1 MKWGFYFSKGGKFC
15 YCCKWKKRRIFHS
28 IWSDEA
34 IRDFTKID
42 QQRDH
47 VSLIMFDGTGF
58 DWKIILEIS
67 NWLRILRFP
76 LTIQSIGGCIL
87 YARGN
92 LRECYSTLLN
102 SIKAYYWFHG
112 KFSEIFSIHDIEIF
126 STWDVEMRFCPDF
139 VFVLKWWRLNFWK
152 KIGNY
157 FLTFFIDAP
166 NLDVVVAFGRNFLN
180 FW

>member
-1 MKWGFYFSKGGKFC
+1 MKIIRIITIFRNSMMKWGFYFSKGGKYC

-34 IRDFTKID
+34 IRNFTKID

-112 KFSEIFSIHDIEIF
+112 KFGEIFSIHDIEIF
-126 STWDVEMRFCPDF
+126 SIRNVEMRFCP
-139 VFVLKWWRLNFWK
+139 VFFCFEMTKIKFWK
-152 KIGNY
+152 KKIENE
-157 FLTFFIDAP
+157 F
-166 NLDVVVAFGRNFLN
+166 
-180 FW
+180 